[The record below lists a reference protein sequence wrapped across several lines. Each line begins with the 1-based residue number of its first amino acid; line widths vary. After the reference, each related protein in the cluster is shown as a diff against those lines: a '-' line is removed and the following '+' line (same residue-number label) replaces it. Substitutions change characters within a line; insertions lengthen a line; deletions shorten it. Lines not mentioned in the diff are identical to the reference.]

1 MDDGHDQDERRSR
14 PDKRPEKRAGKQYG
28 ERRARPRPIDARQL
42 DEMALAYVARFATS
56 AGRLGAYLTRKIRER
71 GWAGDDA
78 ADVAATVARL
88 VGLGYVDDAGFAQAR
103 GAGMLRRGL
112 GARRIGETLTR
123 DGIAAPLV
131 AEASGTEHQRRRAAL
146 SLAQRRRLG
155 PFGRGSE
162 SLRETPPDQATR
174 AKQVATMV
182 RAGHPLAFA
191 RALVEARDIAAA
203 QEWVDEA
210 DDSPLEG

>member
-1 MDDGHDQDERRSR
+1 MDDGHDQDERRGGPGKRR
-14 PDKRPEKRAGKQYG
+14 PDRQGERRG
-28 ERRARPRPIDARQL
+28 ERRAKPRPIDARAL

-56 AGRLGAYLTRKIRER
+56 AGRLGAYLNRKIRER
-71 GWAGDDA
+71 GWDGDDA
-78 ADVAATVARL
+78 ADVAGTVARL

-131 AEASGTEHQRRRAAL
+131 AEASGTEHQRRCAAL
-146 SLAQRRRLG
+146 ALAQRRRLG

-162 SLRETPPDQATR
+162 PLRETPADPAVR
-174 AKQVATMV
+174 ARQVATMV

-210 DDSPLEG
+210 DDSSF